1 MAVGTDVGASLA
13 AKFAALL
20 FPEVGSQGRGRVL
33 VRSILAV

>member
-1 MAVGTDVGASLA
+1 MAVGADVGASLA
-13 AKFAALL
+13 AKFAAL